1 MAFSVQVFMVKNYLD
16 KVKADLTIIS
26 EATTIPPLISPMIQI
41 GEKGPNWIHLT
52 FFGASGH
59 GSLPKPKS
67 NALEK
72 AVRFMHSIKKMH
84 IPKKKSPLTLKDMFR
99 MFLSRYKLGDLL
111 KILKSNTL
119 EKSPYDEDGNGLF
132 RMFNTSYSFDRLLAG
147 TKVNVIPDNA
157 ELEIDFR
164 ALPGVSTQMIL
175 TAIADYCTALGYRIE
190 FPDLYINPQK
200 TKKSIQTRPVD
211 IQLSIITRADGS
223 IKPLNSEATK
233 FISDTF
239 EAVYQVKAAYIFSPG
254 FTDAGNLREE
264 GIKNIFVMGPS
275 GGNAHA
281 ENEYIDL
288 ESLPNIVKEYLL
300 IAY

>member
-1 MAFSVQVFMVKNYLD
+1 MMALQILREEHIEIKGALQLWCVPDEETHGVFGSSFMVKNYLD

-59 GSLPKPKS
+59 GSFPKPKS

-147 TKVNVIPDNA
+147 TKVNVISDNA

-211 IQLSIITRADGS
+211 IQLSYHYA
-223 IKPLNSEATK
+223 
-233 FISDTF
+233 
-239 EAVYQVKAAYIFSPG
+239 
-254 FTDAGNLREE
+254 
-264 GIKNIFVMGPS
+264 S
-275 GGNAHA
+275 GWIHQTAQF
-281 ENEYIDL
+281 
-288 ESLPNIVKEYLL
+288 
-300 IAY
+300 